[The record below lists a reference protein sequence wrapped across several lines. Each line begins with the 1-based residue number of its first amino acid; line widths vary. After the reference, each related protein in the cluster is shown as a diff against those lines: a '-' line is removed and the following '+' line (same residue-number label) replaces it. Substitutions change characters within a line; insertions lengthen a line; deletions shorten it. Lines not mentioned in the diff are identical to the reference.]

1 MMERRDW
8 ETLILALEQLGLL
21 VEHLD
26 VSNGQIVLRVPALG
40 EKKTYHL

>member
-26 VSNGQIVLRVPALG
+26 VSNGRITVRVPGLS